1 MKGRKKYW
9 ENQYEHIRIKEI
21 LDAYWLEEPDE
32 LLVHVKM
39 YFQKANGETQEK
51 TISWIN
57 PNYECADTTE
67 ENLGLSEITLGELL
81 EMGFSEKELPYV
93 DVNKYRKKEEIT

>member
-1 MKGRKKYW
+1 MRGRKKYW
-9 ENQYEHIRIKEI
+9 ENQYEYIRIKEI

-57 PNYECADTTE
+57 PYYECADATE
-67 ENLGLSEITLGELL
+67 GISEFSEITLGELL
-81 EMGFSEKELPYV
+81 EMEYP
-93 DVNKYRKKEEIT
+93 

>member
-39 YFQKANGETQEK
+39 YFQKATGETQEK

-57 PNYECADTTE
+57 PYYECADTAD
-67 ENLGLSEITLGELL
+67 GVSEFPKITLGELL
-81 EMGFSEKELPYV
+81 EMEFPEKELPYV
-93 DVNKYRKKEEIT
+93 DANKYRKKEETT